1 MKKSKFYSFQEHLKE
16 KLTDPK
22 FKKVWEESAPE
33 YELAKQ
39 IIEKRL
45 RKKMSQRALAKKAH
59 TTQAVISRIESM
71 NANPSM
77 GTLRRIAAVL
87 GSKITISLR

>member
-16 KLTDPK
+16 KLARPK
-22 FKKVWEESAPE
+22 FKKAWEESAPE

-45 RKKMSQRALAKKAH
+45 RKKISQRALAKKAH

-87 GSKITISLR
+87 SSRITISLR